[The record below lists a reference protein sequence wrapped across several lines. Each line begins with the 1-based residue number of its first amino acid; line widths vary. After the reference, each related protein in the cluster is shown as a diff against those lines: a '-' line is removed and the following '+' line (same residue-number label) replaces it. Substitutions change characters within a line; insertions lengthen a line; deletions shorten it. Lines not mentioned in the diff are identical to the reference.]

1 MPSRGYLDLVAAEYH
16 PPTGVAQRLMHT
28 RLVPA
33 VYERWWR
40 PALGR
45 IAKGP
50 RGPSMAEELRLV
62 RGLLSLSPGDTVLDA
77 ACGPGNVA
85 RALADDVGA
94 TGTVVGV
101 DMSSAMLSRAVA
113 DTAADNVVYVRADIA
128 ELTLRPASVDAVSC
142 LAALHL
148 FADPGAALDVMARA
162 LAPGG
167 RLAVLTTARPAG
179 RVAARA
185 ARLAGRAAGTAVFG
199 TDELAAELTRRDL
212 VVTAR
217 YRFATMQLLGAR
229 RSAADGDAAGSVT
242 GAGRRG

>member
-1 MPSRGYLDLVAAEYH
+1 MPAHGYLDLAAAEY
-16 PPTGVAQRLMHT
+16 PSATGIAQRLMHS
-28 RLVPA
+28 RLVPV

-62 RGLLSLSPGDTVLDA
+62 RRLLSLSPGDTVLDA

-85 RALADDVGA
+85 RALADDVGV

-101 DMSSAMLSRAVA
+101 DLSSAMLSRAVA
-113 DTAADNVVYVRADIA
+113 DTAADNVVYVRADIT
-128 ELTLRPASVDAVSC
+128 ELTLRPGSVDAVGC

-148 FADPGAALDVMARA
+148 FADPEGALDVMARA
-162 LAPGG
+162 LVPGG
-167 RLAVLTTARPAG
+167 RLAVLTTARPTG
-179 RVAARA
+179 RVAAGT

-199 TDELAAELTRRDL
+199 ADELAGELTDRGL

-217 YRFATMQLLGAR
+217 YRFATMQLLGAHR
-229 RSAADGDAAGSVT
+229 PAADGDVAGAVT
-242 GAGRRG
+242 GSGRRG